1 MARGQQEGNAAG
13 PAAEAFSEGAMLCE
27 FPGPRVSWDTP
38 HYPGD
43 NDFDDAI
50 DATSTGWKKETAGA
64 APQSKNEDTVG

>member
-1 MARGQQEGNAAG
+1 MADQCDGNAGGAHEPYLTEG
-13 PAAEAFSEGAMLCE
+13 PMLVPFS
-27 FPGPRVSWDTP
+27 GPKNSWDTP

-64 APQSKNEDTVG
+64 APQSKNENTVG